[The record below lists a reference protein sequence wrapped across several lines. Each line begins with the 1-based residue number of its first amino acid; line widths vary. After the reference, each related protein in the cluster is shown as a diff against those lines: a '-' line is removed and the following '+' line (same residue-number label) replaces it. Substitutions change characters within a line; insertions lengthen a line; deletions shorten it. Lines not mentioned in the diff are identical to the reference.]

1 MMDLRAR
8 QDRCRRPAAPHA
20 HGMCPHPADAS
31 TGDGAP
37 SGAPDGTPGGA
48 PLALETRG
56 LAVGHASRALVS
68 DIDLAVRPG
77 ELLVLVGPNGSGK
90 TTMLRTIAGQLK
102 PLGGS
107 IKLFGRPLDTIPG
120 TERARTMAALFT
132 DRHKTD
138 LITCQDI
145 VEAGRHPYTGSL
157 GVLSPEDRRCV
168 REAMEATGTWGLRDR
183 DAAHVSDGQRQR
195 VLIARAL
202 CQEPKLLVLDEPT
215 SYLDIHSQVGMIQLL
230 RDRAR
235 ERRMAV
241 VASLHDIGMALRAAD
256 RIACIHGGRVI
267 FQGAPDAALSTE
279 MVSRLYGVEPA
290 SYDPVSG
297 SVELARPAGEPQVF
311 VIAGGGTGTST
322 FRALQRRGIPFAAGV
337 LYPGDIDGQLAAR
350 LAATAIFAA
359 DFEPVSPEAVD
370 RAKEALL
377 ACRAV
382 VCLRSSFGAMDA
394 RNAELL
400 EAARAA
406 GIPVCGDI
414 GQLDGLV

>member
-1 MMDLRAR
+1 M
-8 QDRCRRPAAPHA
+8 
-20 HGMCPHPADAS
+20 
-31 TGDGAP
+31 
-37 SGAPDGTPGGA
+37 
-48 PLALETRG
+48 
-56 LAVGHASRALVS
+56 
-68 DIDLAVRPG
+68 
-77 ELLVLVGPNGSGK
+77 
-90 TTMLRTIAGQLK
+90 
-102 PLGGS
+102 
-107 IKLFGRPLDTIPG
+107 
-120 TERARTMAALFT
+120 
-132 DRHKTD
+132 
-138 LITCQDI
+138 
-145 VEAGRHPYTGSL
+145 
-157 GVLSPEDRRCV
+157 
-168 REAMEATGTWGLRDR
+168 
-183 DAAHVSDGQRQR
+183 SDGQRQR

-215 SYLDIHSQVGMIQLL
+215 SYLDIHSQIGMLQLL

-337 LYPGDIDGQLAAR
+337 LYPGDIDGQLASR

-359 DFEPVSPEAVD
+359 DFEPVGPEAVD